1 MGRQVLQMA
10 KETPEQRAAREAAEA
25 RDAESRASLERG
37 GLPIRAQE
45 RLAQERG
52 PDGRPKIWT
61 SDLSVSELLASRSVD
76 FEPVSQVFGSSVYH
90 MAYQVGQWSYNST
103 GEITSF
109 SQALYHARS
118 LALGRLLQEATAL
131 GAHGVIGVRLEHKE
145 YEWGANLLEFSALG
159 TAVRLRNWQGKLPMP
174 FTSDLSGQEF
184 LKVLHAGYVPVTLAM
199 GCVAYYV
206 FTSWNDEY
214 AKRSW
219 INQEMTGYT
228 QGVYRARHLAFSRL
242 SDDARRVHAD
252 GVIGS
257 DIHMKVEEVTAYR
270 YRPYSNESEAIEDYI
285 VEFFAFGTTVAEIK
299 KDHEIVKPRLVVD
312 LEDKPVNIE

>member
-1 MGRQVLQMA
+1 MP
-10 KETPEQRAAREAAEA
+10 KETPEQLAAREAAAA
-25 RDAESRASLERG
+25 RDAASLASLERG

-45 RLAQERG
+45 RLKQERG
-52 PDGRPKIWT
+52 PDDRPIIWT
-61 SDLSVSELLASRSVD
+61 SDLSVSELLASRSVS
-76 FEPVSQVFGSSVYH
+76 FEPISQVFGSSVYH
-90 MAYQVGQWSYNST
+90 MSYQVGQWSYSSS

-159 TAVRLRNWQGKLPMP
+159 TAVRLRNWQGKLPLP

-184 LKVLHAGYVPVTLAM
+184 LKVLHAGYVPVTLGM
-199 GCVAYYV
+199 GCVAYYIA
-206 FTSWNDEY
+206 TTWNDEY

-219 INQEMTGYT
+219 VNQEMTAYT
-228 QGVYRARHLAFSRL
+228 QGVYRARHLAFSRM

-257 DIHMKVEEVTAYR
+257 DIHMRVEEVMASR
-270 YRPYSNESEAIEDYI
+270 RRPYSNEYESIEDYI
-285 VEFFAFGTTVAEIK
+285 VEFFAFGTTVAAISEH
-299 KDHEIVKPRLVVD
+299 HEVPKPRLVVD
-312 LEDKPVNIE
+312 LEDHPPSIE

>member
-1 MGRQVLQMA
+1 MP
-10 KETPEQRAAREAAEA
+10 KETPEQQAAREAAEA
-25 RDAESRASLERG
+25 RDAASIASLERG
-37 GLPIRAQE
+37 GLPVRAQE
-45 RLAQERG
+45 RLKQERG
-52 PDGRPKIWT
+52 PDGRPRIWT
-61 SDLSVSELLASRSVD
+61 SDLSVSELLASRSVN
-76 FEPVSQVFGSSVYH
+76 FEPISQVFGSSVYR
-90 MAYQVGQWSYNST
+90 MAYQVGQWSYSST

-159 TAVRLRNWQGKLPMP
+159 TAVRLRNWQGKLPLP

-199 GCVAYYV
+199 GCVAYYIA
-206 FTSWNDEY
+206 TSWNDEY

-219 INQEMTGYT
+219 VNQEMTAYT
-228 QGVYRARHLAFSRL
+228 QGVYRARHLAFSRMA
-242 SDDARRVHAD
+242 DDARRVHAD

-257 DIHMKVEEVTAYR
+257 DIHMRVEEVMASR
-270 YRPYSNESEAIEDYI
+270 RRPYSNDYESIEDYI
-285 VEFFAFGTTVAEIK
+285 IEFFAFGTTVAAISER
-299 KDHEIVKPRLVVD
+299 HEVPRPRLVVD
-312 LEDKPVNIE
+312 LEDYPPKIEA

>member
-1 MGRQVLQMA
+1 MP
-10 KETPEQRAAREAAEA
+10 KETPEQQAAREAALA

-45 RLAQERG
+45 RLKQERG
-52 PDGRPKIWT
+52 PDGRPIIWT
-61 SDLSVSELLASRSVD
+61 SDLSVNELLASRSVN
-76 FEPVSQVFGSSVYH
+76 FEPISQVFGSSVYH
-90 MAYQVGQWSYNST
+90 MSYQVGQWSYSSS

-159 TAVRLRNWQGKLPMP
+159 TAVRLRNWQGKLPLP

-199 GCVAYYV
+199 GCVAYYIA
-206 FTSWNDEY
+206 TSWNDEY

-219 INQEMTGYT
+219 VNQEMHAYT
-228 QGVYRARHLAFSRL
+228 QGVYRARHLAFSRM
-242 SDDARRVHAD
+242 SDDARRVYAD

-257 DIHMKVEEVTAYR
+257 DIHMRVEEVMAAR
-270 YRPYSNESEAIEDYI
+270 RKPYSNEAESIEDYI
-285 VEFFAFGTTVAEIK
+285 VEFFALGTTVAAISEH
-299 KDHEIVKPRLVVD
+299 HEVPKPRLVVN
-312 LEDKPVNIE
+312 LEDHPLNIE

>member
-1 MGRQVLQMA
+1 MA
-10 KETPEQRAAREAAEA
+10 KKETPEQRAAREAAEA
-25 RDAESRASLERG
+25 RDAASRASLERG

-61 SDLSVSELLASRSVD
+61 SDLSVSELLVSRSVD
-76 FEPVSQVFGSSVYH
+76 FEPVSQVFGSSIYH
-90 MAYQVGQWSYNST
+90 MAYQVGQWSYSST
-103 GEITSF
+103 GEITSY

-145 YEWGANLLEFSALG
+145 YEWGRGLLEFTAIG
-159 TAVRLRNWQGKLPMP
+159 TAVRLRNWEGKLPLP

-184 LKVLHAGYVPVTLAM
+184 LKLLHAGYVPVTLAM

-206 FTSWNDEY
+206 YTTWNDEY

-219 INQEMTGYT
+219 VNQEITSYT

-252 GVIGS
+252 GVVGS
-257 DIHMKVEEVTAYR
+257 DIHMKVEEVAAYR
-270 YRPYSNESEAIEDYI
+270 RRPYSNDAETIEDYI

-312 LEDKPVNIE
+312 LEDKPVSIE

>member
-1 MGRQVLQMA
+1 MSLFK
-10 KETPEQRAAREAAEA
+10 KETPEQQATREAAEA
-25 RDAESRASLERG
+25 RDAASQAALERG

-76 FEPVSQVFGSSVYH
+76 FEPVSQVFGSSIYH
-90 MAYQVGQWSYNST
+90 MAYQVGQWSYSST

-118 LALGRLLQEATAL
+118 LALGRLLQEAAAL

-145 YEWGANLLEFSALG
+145 YEWGRGLLEFTAIG
-159 TAVRLRNWQGKLPMP
+159 TAVRLRNWQGKLPLP

-184 LKVLHAGYVPVTLAM
+184 LKLLHAGYVPVTLAM
-199 GCVAYYV
+199 GCVAYYIY
-206 FTSWNDEY
+206 TTWNDEY

-219 INQEMTGYT
+219 INQEITSYT

-252 GVIGS
+252 GVVGS
-257 DIHMKVEEVTAYR
+257 DIHMKVEEVMASR
-270 YRPYSNESEAIEDYI
+270 RRPYSNESETIEDYI

-312 LEDKPVNIE
+312 LEDKPVSIE

>member
-1 MGRQVLQMA
+1 MP

-25 RDAESRASLERG
+25 RDAASIASLERG

-45 RLAQERG
+45 RLKQERG
-52 PDGRPKIWT
+52 PDGRPIIWT
-61 SDLSVSELLASRSVD
+61 SDLSVSELLASRSIN
-76 FEPVSQVFGSSVYH
+76 FEPVSQVFGSSVYR
-90 MAYQVGQWSYNST
+90 MAYQVGQWSYSSS

-118 LALGRLLQEATAL
+118 LALGRLLEEATAL

-159 TAVRLRNWQGKLPMP
+159 TAVRLRNWQGKLPLP

-184 LKVLHAGYVPVTLAM
+184 VKVLHAGYVPVTLAM
-199 GCVAYYV
+199 GCVAYYIA
-206 FTSWNDEY
+206 TSWNDEY

-219 INQEMTGYT
+219 VNQEMTAYT
-228 QGVYRARHLAFSRL
+228 QGVYRARHLAFSRM

-257 DIHMKVEEVTAYR
+257 DIHMKVEEVMAAR
-270 YRPYSNESEAIEDYI
+270 RRPYSNETESIEDYI
-285 VEFFAFGTTVAEIK
+285 VEFFAFGTTVAAISEK
-299 KDHEIVKPRLVVD
+299 HEVPRPRLVVD
-312 LEDKPVNIE
+312 LEDYPPNIE

>member
-1 MGRQVLQMA
+1 MSLFN
-10 KETPEQRAAREAAEA
+10 KETPEQRAAREAEEA
-25 RDAESRASLERG
+25 RDAASRAALERG

-45 RLAQERG
+45 RLRQERG
-52 PDGRPKIWT
+52 PDGRPRIWT
-61 SDLSVSELLASRSVD
+61 SDLSVNELLASQALT
-76 FEPVSQVFGSSVYH
+76 FEPVSQVFGSSIYR
-90 MAYQVGQWSYNST
+90 MAYQVGRWSYNTT
-103 GEITSF
+103 GEITAF

-159 TAVRLRNWQGKLPMP
+159 TAVRLRNWQGKLPTP

-199 GCVAYYV
+199 GCVAYYIA
-206 FTSWNDEY
+206 TSWNDEY

-219 INQEMTGYT
+219 VNQEMTAYT
-228 QGVYRARHLAFSRL
+228 QGVYRARHLAFSRM

-257 DIHMKVEEVTAYR
+257 DIHMRVEEVTAYR
-270 YRPYSNESEAIEDYI
+270 RRPYSNESEAIEDYI
-285 VEFFAFGTTVAEIK
+285 VEFFAFGTTVSAISE
-299 KDHEIVKPRLVVD
+299 HHQVPRPRLVVD
-312 LEDKPVNIE
+312 LEDYPPSIE

>member
-1 MGRQVLQMA
+1 MSLFN
-10 KETPEQRAAREAAEA
+10 KETPEQQAAREAAEA
-25 RDAESRASLERG
+25 CDAASIASLERG
-37 GLPIRAQE
+37 GLPLRAQE

-61 SDLSVSELLASRSVD
+61 SDLSVDELLASRSVG
-76 FEPVSQVFGSSVYH
+76 FEPVSQVFGSSIYR

-118 LALGRLLQEATAL
+118 LALGRLLEEATAL

-145 YEWGANLLEFSALG
+145 YEWGANLLEFTAIG
-159 TAVRLRNWQGKLPMP
+159 TAVRLRNWTGKLLMP

-199 GCVAYYV
+199 GCVAYYIY
-206 FTSWNDEY
+206 TTWNDEY

-219 INQEMTGYT
+219 VNQEMTSYT

-242 SDDARRVHAD
+242 AEDARRVHAD

-257 DIHMKVEEVTAYR
+257 DIHMKVEEVTASR
-270 YRPYSNESEAIEDYI
+270 YRPYSNEAESIEDYI
-285 VEFFAFGTTVAEIK
+285 VEFFAFGTTVAAISEH
-299 KDHEIVKPRLVVD
+299 HEIPRPRLVVD
-312 LEDKPVNIE
+312 LEDYPPSIG